1 MGFTAFGA
9 LSALQKRVWLD
20 QVAVQG
26 RHRAFWLANGF
37 VSNDESNTGLPVTKV
52 TKLNETERG
61 TEAVM
66 PMIPDLDINSG
77 VVGDNELEGN
87 EAVLGADSQ
96 TIRID
101 QLRNGV
107 KSKGAMAEQ
116 ETVIQF
122 RAQAQDKLAFWLADV
137 KDELMFLTVAGRAY
151 TLTTSGATRGAS
163 QLSQLKFA
171 ADVSAASANRIVYG
185 GAANS
190 EGTLTAADTMSWNLV
205 VKAQSFAK
213 RKAIQPIRQGGR
225 DYFALV
231 MSTEQMRD
239 LVQSA
244 DYKGIVAQAEARG
257 SNNPLFA
264 NAKVVIQGVV
274 LYDHQKVY
282 HTLDGTGWGSGNAV
296 HGAQATMMG
305 AQALGICE
313 LRGKASM
320 AESTNTDYGNRPG
333 IAIKNIFGILKPQFK
348 SKYDSNAVED
358 AAVVSVKTAAAA

>member
-1 MGFTAFGA
+1 MVFTAFGA
-9 LSALQKRVWLD
+9 LSSLQKRVWLD
-20 QVAVQG
+20 QVSVQG

-37 VSNDESNTGLPVTKV
+37 VSNDETNTGLPVTKV

-66 PMIPDLDINSG
+66 PLIPDLDINSG
-77 VVGDNELEGN
+77 VVGDNRLEGN

-107 KSKGAMAEQ
+107 KSQGTMAEQ

-151 TLTTSGATRGAS
+151 TLTTGGATRGAS
-163 QLSQLKFA
+163 QLSSLKFA
-171 ADVSAASANRIVYG
+171 SDVAAASAHRIVYG
-185 GAANS
+185 GAATT
-190 EGTLTAADTMSWNLV
+190 EGTLTAADTMTWNLV
-205 VKAQSFAK
+205 VKSAAFAK

-225 DYFALV
+225 EYYAIV

-239 LVQSA
+239 LVQSP
-244 DYKGIVAQAEARG
+244 DYKAIVSQAEARG
-257 SNNPLFA
+257 SDNPLFA
-264 NAKVVIQGVV
+264 NAKAVIQGVV
-274 LYDHQKVY
+274 LYEHQKVY
-282 HTLDGTGWGSGNAV
+282 HTLDGTGWGAANAV
-296 HGAQATMMG
+296 HGAQATLLG

-313 LRGKASM
+313 LRGKAQM
-320 AESTNTDYGNRPG
+320 AESDNTDYGNQPG

-358 AAVVSVKTAAAA
+358 AAVVSIKTAAAA